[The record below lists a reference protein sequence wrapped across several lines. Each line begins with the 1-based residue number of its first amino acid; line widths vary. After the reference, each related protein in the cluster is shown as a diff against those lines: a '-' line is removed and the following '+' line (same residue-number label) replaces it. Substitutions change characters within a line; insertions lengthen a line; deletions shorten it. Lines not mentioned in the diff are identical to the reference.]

1 MSTASETLQSLSYVD
16 ALIKEWLLFRGFT
29 KTLQQMHAE
38 LASDRGCGFQADQI
52 SEMVFR

>member
-1 MSTASETLQSLSYVD
+1 MGSVTDALQSLSYID
-16 ALIKEWLLFRGFT
+16 SLIKEWLLFRGFT
-29 KTLQQMHAE
+29 KTLQQMHTE

>member
-1 MSTASETLQSLSYVD
+1 MGSVTDALQSLSYID
-16 ALIKEWLLFRGFT
+16 SLIKEWLLFRGFT